1 MWELDKKQTSNYL
14 HAIQVTASAVIKK
27 QEDLIAKDQGDFG
40 LVARESFS
48 EEVTWELKCEFLR
61 ADCSRQKESKCL
73 GPEAG
78 RRWQSEQ

>member
-1 MWELDKKQTSNYL
+1 MCELDKKQASNYL
-14 HAIQVTASAVIKK
+14 HAIQVTASTVMKK

-40 LVARESFS
+40 LVAREGFS

-61 ADCSRQKESKCL
+61 ADCGRQKESKCL

-78 RRWQSEQ
+78 RHWQSEQ